1 MVSEER
7 IIEKMH
13 ELERELGLSFKEIQW
28 LAIAMN
34 STRLPKLSGDG
45 KNKKPDCNNTALATV
60 GDAILK
66 AILSDFLFLCFTSEN
81 KMARKGEI
89 THAKERLEN
98 NQVLYEVMGR
108 YDLKKYTYN
117 DYAFYTDPQKDHERT
132 CRRGESLRRGRKPK
146 GQHSCACNAHPR
158 ENALQCGRDLYF
170 RSLLPVGRG

>member
-117 DYAFYTDPQKDHERT
+117 DYAFYTDPQKDHERVGDSKHNQYVEAIVAAIYYD
-132 CRRGESLRRGRKPK
+132 RGFDKTKEWVL
-146 GQHSCACNAHPR
+146 N
-158 ENALQCGRDLYF
+158 Y
-170 RSLLPVGRG
+170 LLPKMMSIAKEI

>member
-45 KNKKPDCNNTALATV
+45 KNKKPDCNNTSLATV

-66 AILSDFLFLCFTSEN
+66 AILSDFLFRCFTSEN

-89 THAKERLEN
+89 THVKERLEN

-117 DYAFYTDPQKDHERT
+117 DYAFYTDPQKDHERVGDSKHNQYVEAIVAAIYYDQGFDKT
-132 CRRGESLRRGRKPK
+132 KEWVL
-146 GQHSCACNAHPR
+146 
-158 ENALQCGRDLYF
+158 DY
-170 RSLLPVGRG
+170 LLPKMISVSKDV

>member
-60 GDAILK
+60 GDAVLK

-98 NQVLYEVMGR
+98 NQVLYEVMWR

-117 DYAFYTDPQKDHERT
+117 DYAFYTDPQKDHERVGDSKHNQYVEAIVAAMYYDQGFDKT
-132 CRRGESLRRGRKPK
+132 KEWVL
-146 GQHSCACNAHPR
+146 N
-158 ENALQCGRDLYF
+158 Y
-170 RSLLPVGRG
+170 LLPKMMSIAKEI

>member
-89 THAKERLEN
+89 THTKERLEN

-117 DYAFYTDPQKDHERT
+117 DYAFYTDPQKDHERVGDSKHNQYVEAIVAAIYYDQGFDKT
-132 CRRGESLRRGRKPK
+132 KEWVL
-146 GQHSCACNAHPR
+146 N
-158 ENALQCGRDLYF
+158 Y
-170 RSLLPVGRG
+170 LLPKMMSIAKEI

>member
-60 GDAILK
+60 GDAVLK

-81 KMARKGEI
+81 KMARMGEI

-117 DYAFYTDPQKDHERT
+117 DYAFYTDPQKDHERVGDSKHNQYVEAIIAAIYYDQGFDKT
-132 CRRGESLRRGRKPK
+132 KEWVL
-146 GQHSCACNAHPR
+146 N
-158 ENALQCGRDLYF
+158 Y
-170 RSLLPVGRG
+170 LLPKMISVSKDV